1 MQLKYNTRYLAS
13 QEDYIPLA
21 EAVESK
27 TIKRITIHKSYNL
40 PIIKNLASLGY
51 NDKAQCIDECGT
63 FVELFTDEQ
72 GVEKIARSNFC
83 RERLCSVCAWR
94 RQAKFLATTEPAL
107 RKIDTETAGRA
118 KYIFLTLTMQNCAGS
133 ALSSAITQMLKA
145 WDRIYKRKP
154 FSSHCKGAI
163 RNLEVT
169 YSKSEKTYH
178 PHLHIL
184 ALMDN
189 VYFRK
194 GNYIETGELALMW
207 KHALNVDYTPVVH
220 MESIKSSH
228 ACESPVLS
236 ASLEVMKYSLKT
248 TDYAISPRV
257 TETLMLALKGRRLIS
272 FSGLI
277 AQARK
282 DLKFSDIEDSS
293 LTDDVTAEDCNARRV
308 LYLFTPSGW
317 KINK

>member
-1 MQLKYNTRYLAS
+1 MQLKYTTRYLAS
-13 QEDYIPLA
+13 QEDYNPIA
-21 EAVESK
+21 EAVESR
-27 TIKRITIHKSYNL
+27 TIKKITIHKSFNL
-40 PIIKNLASLGY
+40 PVIKNLATLGY
-51 NDKAQCIDECGT
+51 NDKAQSIDECGT
-63 FVELFTDEQ
+63 FVELFTDEN

-94 RQAKFLATTEPAL
+94 RQSKFLATTEPAL
-107 RKIDTETAGRA
+107 RKIDTETAGKT
-118 KYIFLTLTMQNCAGS
+118 KYVFLTLTMKNCTGAV
-133 ALSSAITQMLKA
+133 LDSAITQMLKA

-154 FSSHCKGAI
+154 FSTHCRGAI

-194 GNYIETGELALMW
+194 GNYIETGELAMMW
-207 KHALNVDYTPVVH
+207 KHALDVDYTPVVH
-220 MESIKSSH
+220 MECIKSS
-228 ACESPVLS
+228 CGNENPVLS

-272 FSGLI
+272 FSGII

-282 DLKFSDIEDSS
+282 ELKFSDIEDSS
-293 LTDDVTAEDCNARRV
+293 LTDDITAGDYNARRV
-308 LYLFTPSGW
+308 LYLFTASGW